1 MATPILLELLDAGD
15 AELAQA
21 AALAL
26 GWSRDPAALSPLLGR
41 ALLPKRFALADAAAP
56 VAALVAWSSGA
67 RPPDEARLMAGTRPD
82 VDAVIALASTA
93 GPAAFDLVPL
103 WREHTRELAGLLGD
117 ALTRPTE
124 ERREALG
131 VIDGTGDAL
140 AIGALASDAAG
151 GPETA
156 VAIREVLQPLADR
169 LAALLEDGD
178 DEVQAGALR
187 VLVKLGDERAT
198 PARIAAAASDGSP
211 VLASAAIFASARVAR
226 ERPGAAAA
234 VALLVGPQLGDER
247 WERRLAAVEV
257 LGALGPTGL
266 SLLERTRTDRH
277 PVVRAALSS
286 KLRPAARLDLPAA
299 PSTMP

>member
-1 MATPILLELLDAGD
+1 
-15 AELAQA
+15 
-21 AALAL
+21 
-26 GWSRDPAALSPLLGR
+26 
-41 ALLPKRFALADAAAP
+41 
-56 VAALVAWSSGA
+56 
-67 RPPDEARLMAGTRPD
+67 
-82 VDAVIALASTA
+82 
-93 GPAAFDLVPL
+93 LVPL